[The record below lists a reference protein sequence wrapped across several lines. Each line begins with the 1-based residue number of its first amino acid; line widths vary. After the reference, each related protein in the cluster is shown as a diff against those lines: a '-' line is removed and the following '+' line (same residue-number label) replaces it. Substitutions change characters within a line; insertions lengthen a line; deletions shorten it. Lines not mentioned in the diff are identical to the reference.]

1 MSRLSLH
8 QPARYRLVVGAH
20 VGGGETA
27 IWSESFI
34 CEYGRSAAGDPI
46 TTIEGTL
53 PDQAAL
59 HGILIQIRDWGLPI
73 HQVQW
78 LGDGS
83 PSNQ

>member
-1 MSRLSLH
+1 MMSRLRLH

-20 VGGGETA
+20 VGGGESAVWPETFTCA
-27 IWSESFI
+27 
-34 CEYGRSAAGDPI
+34 YGRSAAGDPI
-46 TTIEGTL
+46 TTVEGTL

-59 HGILIQIRDWGLPI
+59 HGILVQIRDRGLPI

-83 PSNQ
+83 LSN

>member
-1 MSRLSLH
+1 MRGLRLH
-8 QPARYRLVVGAH
+8 QPARYRLVVSTH

-27 IWSESFI
+27 IWPETFT
-34 CEYGRSAAGDPI
+34 CEYGRSAAGGPI
-46 TTIEGTL
+46 TTVEGIL

-83 PSNQ
+83 SSNQ